1 MAKQRGASAQ
11 PDEKQQNSPS
21 GKNYFLGIG
30 INEYAH
36 FSKLSNARKDIED
49 VYQELS
55 QSYDFDAAYAEMLT
69 DSEATRNVILKRIK
83 ELRNIVTPED
93 KVLIYY
99 SGHGFTEDELG
110 YWIPV
115 DAAKGEIGDYISNSE
130 VRELI
135 KVIHAKHIL
144 LISDSCFS
152 ASLLVRDASRDAS
165 SAFDDWERHNSRWV
179 FISGKGVVSDGT
191 KGENSPFAKAII
203 RQLREAKDHSI
214 NIARLADNVI
224 TNVRFNYEQQAELSP
239 LFGAGHEGG
248 QFVFRKAGTFTP
260 EVKTQQAPAQ
270 TNVYNST
277 RSAIENVED
286 TSFLGKLKTMAL
298 SSFMMGSLAFK
309 VIVGAL
315 AAFMVFFILLV
326 IYFTIFPEKGPP
338 AENPTTT
345 VTDTYNNP
353 TPTAPKEEMK
363 EQPKGIDYT
372 DLNEWNRLNKK
383 GTGAITDYE
392 EYLTKRPNGAFRSAA
407 LERITKI
414 REQENVKTAKVQE
427 NGKIPI
433 QVKGAAYETEIT
445 AIEKMIYEDYEYK
458 KAMIRLEKLG
468 SRYPKDEKI
477 FKLINYCKKYLQA
490 KN

>member
-11 PDEKQQNSPS
+11 PEEKQQHSPS

-30 INEYAH
+30 INTYTH
-36 FSKLSNARKDIED
+36 FSGLSNARKDIED
-49 VYQELS
+49 VYQELA
-55 QSYDFDAAYAEMLT
+55 QNYDFDAAYAEILS
-69 DSEATRNVILKRIK
+69 DEAATRNTILKKIK
-83 ELRNIVTPED
+83 ELRNKVTPED

-115 DAAKGEIGDYISNSE
+115 DAAKNEIGDYISNSE

-165 SAFDDWERHNSRWV
+165 TAFDDWERHNSRWV

-203 RQLREAKDHSI
+203 RQLREAKEHSI

-248 QFVFRKAGTFTP
+248 QFIFRKAGVAPVVENVIQNTP
-260 EVKTQQAPAQ
+260 TPSRAYGQ
-270 TNVYNST
+270 N
-277 RSAIENVED
+277 RSAEEVANPED
-286 TSFLGKLKTMAL
+286 SSFMGNIKSMAL
-298 SSFMMGSLAFK
+298 SSFMMGSMAFK
-309 VIVGAL
+309 VVAGAL
-315 AAFMVFFILLV
+315 AAFVVFFILLV
-326 IYFTIFPEKGPP
+326 VYFTIFPEKIP
-338 AENPTTT
+338 AENPTTTTT

-353 TPTAPKEEMK
+353 TPITSKEETK

-383 GTGAITDYE
+383 GTGTIKDYE
-392 EYLTKRPNGAFRSAA
+392 EYLSKRPNGAFRSAA
-407 LERITKI
+407 LERI
-414 REQENVKTAKVQE
+414 
-427 NGKIPI
+427 
-433 QVKGAAYETEIT
+433 
-445 AIEKMIYEDYEYK
+445 
-458 KAMIRLEKLG
+458 EKLNNTSNTNTKENYKAK
-468 SRYPKDEKI
+468 SRKLKD
-477 FKLINYCKKYLQA
+477 
-490 KN
+490 

>member
-1 MAKQRGASAQ
+1 MATQRGASAQ
-11 PDEKQQNSPS
+11 PDEKQQQSPS

-30 INEYAH
+30 INEYAN

-49 VYQELS
+49 VFQELS
-55 QSYDFDAAYAEMLT
+55 QSYNFEAAYAEILT
-69 DSEATRNVILKRIK
+69 DSEATRNVILKKIK
-83 ELRNIVTPED
+83 ELRNVVSAED

-165 SAFDDWERHNSRWV
+165 TAFDDWERHHSRWV
-179 FISGKGVVSDGT
+179 FISGKGVVSDGM

-203 RQLREAKDHSI
+203 RQLREAKDNAI
-214 NIARLADNVI
+214 NITRLADNVI

-248 QFVFRKAGTFTP
+248 QFVFRKTGTIPSEVAEIPTP
-260 EVKTQQAPAQ
+260 SRAYGNTR
-270 TNVYNST
+270 NVTTEATGN
-277 RSAIENVED
+277 I
-286 TSFLGKLKTMAL
+286 SFIDKMKSITL
-298 SSFMMGSLAFK
+298 SSFTMGSWALK
-309 VIVGAL
+309 IIMGAL
-315 AAFMVFFILLV
+315 AAFVVFFILLV
-326 IYFTIFPEKGPP
+326 IYFTIFPEKTPTT
-338 AENPTTT
+338 ENPAPP
-345 VTDTYNNP
+345 VTDTYQNP
-353 TPTAPKEEMK
+353 TPQEEKK

-372 DLNEWNRLNKK
+372 DLNDWNRVNKN
-383 GTGAITDYE
+383 GTGTIREYE

-407 LERITKI
+407 LERIAKIQEQNNDKNTKI
-414 REQENVKTAKVQE
+414 SV
-427 NGKIPI
+427 
-433 QVKGAAYETEIT
+433 QVKGKQYEAEIA
-445 AIEKMIYEDYEYK
+445 AIEKLIYENYEYK
-458 KAMIRLEKLG
+458 KAMILLKKLD

-477 FKLINYCKKYLQA
+477 IKLMNYCKKY
-490 KN
+490 